1 MLVIF
6 AFIVL
11 TLASARLTRL
21 VWADKISFPIR
32 QKLAK
37 KLGAQHWFVYL
48 IHCPFC
54 VSVWTSA
61 FMTALGIAAT
71 GISWVWFL
79 PGFLAMSYLVAPIL
93 RRFEGD

>member
-32 QKLAK
+32 QKLAQR
-37 KLGAQHWFVYL
+37 LGAQHWFVYL
-48 IHCPFC
+48 VHCPFC
-54 VSVWTSA
+54 VSVWTSLA
-61 FMTALGIAAT
+61 MSALGIVAT
-71 GISWVWFL
+71 GLSWVWL
-79 PGFLAMSYLVAPIL
+79 VPAALAMSYLVAPVL
-93 RRFEGD
+93 RKFEGD